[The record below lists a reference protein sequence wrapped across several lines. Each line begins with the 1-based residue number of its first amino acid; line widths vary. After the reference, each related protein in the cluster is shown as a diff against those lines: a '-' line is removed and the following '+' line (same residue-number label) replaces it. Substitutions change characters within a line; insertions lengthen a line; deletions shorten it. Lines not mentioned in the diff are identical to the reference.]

1 MYTTDTP
8 KISVHEFVHEFVAFS
23 WHCVVFYNIAKI
35 ANSFVFNGA
44 WYCVALCGLVGFRA
58 SLSAINLENQGFA
71 KFVHENVHE
80 TPDFNTI
87 SGVFYCI
94 FPTDV
99 HERSPAQ
106 NRASTLF
113 PGATPGLSQ
122 QCGCKVMNL
131 LQNLH
136 DSLKNLFYPIYE
148 WRSFQVKQHRDTKQC
163 NIKDVSPTVRVGRW
177 FLLFV
182 A

>member
-1 MYTTDTP
+1 MNWKHAQWPNLTNYDGKECRKTCTRFCTRIYD
-8 KISVHEFVHEFVAFS
+8 KFLLLCGILQYRKFRFVID
-23 WHCVVFYNIAKI
+23 WMVF
-35 ANSFVFNGA
+35 
-44 WYCVALCGLVGFRA
+44 WYCVALCEIIRFRA

-122 QCGCKVMNL
+122 QCGCK
-131 LQNLH
+131 
-136 DSLKNLFYPIYE
+136 DTPFIIKSSKFPKE
-148 WRSFQVKQHRDTKQC
+148 SFLSNWQSGFFSGKATRQH
-163 NIKDVSPTVRVGRW
+163 PTRQ
-177 FLLFV
+177 
-182 A
+182 